1 MVTHGFILDEAGYKM
16 SKSLGNVIA
25 PQDVIKQS
33 GADILRLWACATDYW
48 EDQRIGPEI
57 LKTTVDTYRKLRNTL
72 RWMLGNLAHF
82 HAADRVADDKMPEL
96 ERLMLHRLA
105 ELDPLVRAAYADF
118 DFKRIFALLS
128 AFMTNDLSA
137 FYFDIRKD
145 ALYCDPYSSVT
156 RKACLTVLDHL
167 FRATVIWLAPMLCFT
182 AEEAWLARDPSATSV
197 HLELFPDVPQSW
209 RNDALAEKWRK
220 VRQVRRVVTGAL
232 EIERA
237 HKRIGS
243 SLEAHPLVYVGDRD
257 LFDAV
262 VDVDLAEVCI
272 TSGAQLLEGEGPPNA
287 FRLPEVPFVSV
298 VPQRA
303 EGRKCARSWKI
314 SPAVG
319 EDPQFPDVTPRD
331 AQALREW
338 EAVRRAAE

>member
-1 MVTHGFILDEAGYKM
+1 
-16 SKSLGNVIA
+16 
-25 PQDVIKQS
+25 
-33 GADILRLWACATDYW
+33 
-48 EDQRIGPEI
+48 
-57 LKTTVDTYRKLRNTL
+57 
-72 RWMLGNLAHF
+72 
-82 HAADRVADDKMPEL
+82 
-96 ERLMLHRLA
+96 
-105 ELDPLVRAAYADF
+105 
-118 DFKRIFALLS
+118 
-128 AFMTNDLSA
+128 
-137 FYFDIRKD
+137 
-145 ALYCDPYSSVT
+145 
-156 RKACLTVLDHL
+156 
-167 FRATVIWLAPMLCFT
+167 MLCFT
-182 AEEAWLARDPSATSV
+182 AEEAWLARDPSASSV

-209 RNDALAEKWRK
+209 RDDVLAEKWRK

-237 HKRIGS
+237 HKRMGS
-243 SLEAHPLVYVGDRD
+243 SLEAHPLVYVADRD

-298 VPQRA
+298 VPQLA

-338 EAVRRAAE
+338 EAVRKAAE